1 MKITSII
8 KILLFSLLLTAASSC
23 NPADTPE
30 TEIVNGDVKFALSV
44 DNLSLNN
51 ADIRVRHD
59 GANAVKWVYV
69 KTTDLESDAD
79 ELVYDVVSKELD
91 FAQTIVVMSGNNK
104 SLRLS
109 GLLPKT
115 DYRFIVKAIDDAGNL
130 YGKAY
135 TMLFRTQRDLNVFEE
150 NSNWDLKYEGRKEDY
165 SPGTTELVEY
175 DTFVCTSGD
184 EEPYIF
190 AFVKEADYKA
200 LEKHPDHK
208 VKLRTFFEQYISSL
222 GVTSWSE
229 AVEKG
234 NSICKEERLRHGD
247 WLLFMV
253 GVDENGELNG
263 LYKQVEC
270 LIPEEEPTEDFKKW
284 LGTWEVVGYD
294 EGVPYKF
301 NLTFLSSEANMWYY
315 TIGWEPNNV
324 YGIDPAILPVEVFYD
339 KVTGKAYL
347 VSQYVNSAYDAA
359 GAVMDFY
366 FYGTFAYAGANTF
379 LDAENNKLAVL
390 EMTNDSCTEAKA
402 TGLEFTI
409 AQAGAQL
416 TFQYSK
422 VIYYMRTL
430 GQGTA
435 ISMGHPSFPFT
446 MTKLAE

>member
-1 MKITSII
+1 MKLTSII
-8 KILLFSLLLTAASSC
+8 KILLFSLLLQSVVSC
-23 NPADTPE
+23 KIDDTPE
-30 TEIVNGDVKFALSV
+30 TEVVDADVKFALSV
-44 DNLSLNN
+44 DNLSLNA

-59 GANAVKWVYV
+59 GVNEVKWVYLQ
-69 KTTDLESDAD
+69 TTDLESDAD
-79 ELVYDVVSKELD
+79 ELIYDVVSKELG
-91 FAQTIVVMSGNNK
+91 FAQTIVAMSGNNR

-115 DYRFIVKAIDDAGNL
+115 SYRFIVKTIDDAGNL

-135 TMLFRTQRDLNVFEE
+135 TMFFRTQRDLNVFDE
-150 NSNWDLKYEGRKEDY
+150 NPNWGLKYEGRTEDY
-165 SPGTTELVEY
+165 SPGTTDLVEY
-175 DTFVCTSGD
+175 DTFACSSSD

-190 AFVKEADYKA
+190 AFVKAADYKA

-253 GVDENGELNG
+253 GVDENGELTG
-263 LYKQVEC
+263 LYKQIEC
-270 LIPEEEPTEDFKKW
+270 VIPEEEPTEDFQKW
-284 LGTWEVVGYD
+284 LGSWEVLGYD
-294 EGVPYKF
+294 QGVPYKF

-324 YGIDPAILPVEVFYD
+324 YGIDPAVLPVEVFYD
-339 KVTGKAYL
+339 KITGKAYL
-347 VSQYVNSAYDAA
+347 VSKYVSSAYDSA
-359 GAVMDFY
+359 GTVMDFY
-366 FYGTFAYAGANTF
+366 FYGTFPYGGSNTF
-379 LDAENNKLAVL
+379 LDIENSKLAVL

-416 TFQYSK
+416 SFQYSK
-422 VIYYMRTL
+422 VIYYMRTS

-435 ISMGHPSFPFT
+435 ISMGHPNFPFT
-446 MTKLAE
+446 MTKLSE